1 MKLKFIKKYKDLK
14 EILTNHKL
22 ANLGDAYV
30 NFIYSLALSN
40 KKGEPVGRKVRGK
53 VLAESFKRAELREAL
68 PHRVNSH
75 MMADAAEALILYAW
89 ITDAITIEEG
99 IKILEEAES
108 AIEGFQRLLVLAK
121 RRLNF

>member
-1 MKLKFIKKYKDLK
+1 MKLRFIRKHKDFR
-14 EILTNHKL
+14 EILMNHKL

-53 VLAESFKRAELREAL
+53 ILAEAFKRAELRKFL
-68 PHRVNSH
+68 PHRIDSH
-75 MMADAAEALILYAW
+75 AMADAAEALILYAW
-89 ITDAITIEEG
+89 ATDAITTQES

-108 AIEGFQRLLVLAK
+108 AIEGFKRLLVLAR
-121 RRLNF
+121 RRLNL